1 VESMVRVAIAC
12 DKGNVSQHFGHCE
25 EFVIYEIEGKE
36 IKRREIVKN
45 PGHIPGFLPK
55 FLKGKNVDVV
65 IVGGIGA
72 RALELFKSE
81 GIKVI
86 SNVFGNEDDVIQKF
100 LKGEL
105 EETSEPCS
113 NHECKEKE

>member
-1 VESMVRVAIAC
+1 
-12 DKGNVSQHFGHCE
+12 
-25 EFVIYEIEGKE
+25 
-36 IKRREIVKN
+36 
-45 PGHIPGFLPK
+45 
-55 FLKGKNVDVV
+55 VV

-86 SNVFGNEDDVIQKF
+86 SNTFGNEKEVIQKF
-100 LKGEL
+100 LEGEF

-113 NHECKEKE
+113 NHSG